1 MKEIPALTGRAA
13 ERFVKISETNLSR
26 RASVDFS
33 KEAQNSF
40 AILNKKLIR
49 CKTMFLRYS

>member
-1 MKEIPALTGRAA
+1 MVDMKDIPTLTGRST
-13 ERFVKISETNLSR
+13 ERFVKISESNLSR

-40 AILNKKLIR
+40 AILNKKPKSR
-49 CKTMFLRYS
+49 

>member
-1 MKEIPALTGRAA
+1 MIYMKAIPTLTGRSA
-13 ERFVKISETNLSR
+13 ERFVNISESNLSR

-40 AILNKKLIR
+40 AILNKKP
-49 CKTMFLRYS
+49 KDK